1 MCTFGKNRPIRF
13 AGYEF
18 GAKPHVCA
26 FFRTPDEEYRALL
39 PFIQA
44 GFRRGDKAFHVVDPK
59 LREHHV
65 QRLAIAGIDAVRA
78 EHEGQLQLRDWNETY
93 LPDGSFNLDRTL
105 AMWQKEIFGVG
116 RSRLSA
122 AYLIAHME
130 WSLVEGK
137 SVGDLL
143 EYEARFNLISVNAT
157 PVICV
162 YDVTKFTGDILV
174 DILRAHPMT
183 IVGGRLY
190 RSPFFLPPKKFLKEL
205 HQRRDQQAVEHDRRR
220 GQVDRRLRDG
230 EGGTAELR
238 QLFKALTDRQREV
251 MSLVVTGRLNKQIA
265 ISAPARSP

>member
-1 MCTFGKNRPIRF
+1 MSS
-13 AGYEF
+13 A
-18 GAKPHVCA
+18 
-26 FFRTPDEEYRALL
+26 
-39 PFIQA
+39 
-44 GFRRGDKAFHVVDPK
+44 
-59 LREHHV
+59 
-65 QRLAIAGIDAVRA
+65 
-78 EHEGQLQLRDWNETY
+78 
-93 LPDGSFNLDRTL
+93 
-105 AMWQKEIFGVG
+105 
-116 RSRLSA
+116 RSPTS
-122 AYLIAHME
+122 
-130 WSLVEGK
+130 
-137 SVGDLL
+137 
-143 EYEARFNLISVNAT
+143 ARFSEPRMRNTGHSS

-251 MSLVVTGRLNKQIA
+251 MSLVVTGRLNKKIA
-265 ISAPARSP
+265 GDIGTSEIT